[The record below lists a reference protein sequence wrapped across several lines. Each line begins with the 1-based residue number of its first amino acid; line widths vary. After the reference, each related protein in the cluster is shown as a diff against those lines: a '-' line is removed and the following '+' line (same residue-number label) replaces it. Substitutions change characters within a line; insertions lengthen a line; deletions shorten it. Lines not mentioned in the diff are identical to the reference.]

1 MKKFFYDSWIAKK
14 LLIPSCHTI
23 TIGPFIFS
31 KKSKDKMDQKTKTHE
46 CIHVKQWCE
55 TCFASGICI
64 GLLAVLFDLSVFWM
78 LFSLIVYYVLYGLE
92 WIIRFCITHNANLSY
107 DFISFEQEATN
118 NEDDE
123 NYIENSSYFSWIKY
137 FK

>member
-1 MKKFFYDSWIAKK
+1 
-14 LLIPSCHTI
+14 
-23 TIGPFIFS
+23 
-31 KKSKDKMDQKTKTHE
+31 MDQKTKTHE

-92 WIIRFCITHNANLSY
+92 WIIRFCITHNVNLSY

-118 NEDDE
+118 NEDDA